1 MEGGTGMAG
10 FISALTAGF
19 SSDALWGALT
29 PMAALIITVGLFSL
43 GLYFT
48 RRTTKGAA
56 KGKLRF

>member
-1 MEGGTGMAG
+1 MSGDMEA
-10 FISALTAGF
+10 FVSALTTGF
-19 SSDALWGALT
+19 TSDAMWGSLL
-29 PMAALIITVGLFSL
+29 PMAPLIIAVGLFSL

>member
-1 MEGGTGMAG
+1 MSGDMTE
-10 FISALTAGF
+10 FVSALTTGF
-19 SSDALWGALT
+19 SSEAMWGSLL
-29 PMAALIITVGLFSL
+29 PMTKLIVAVGLFSL